1 MTTELSELAELL
13 TFSAGLSYQRMI
25 FALAVS
31 SIISIYIFFVYRI
44 ITKSAFYSKSYN
56 LTMAGMAIIT
66 TAIIVAMQ
74 SSLVVSLGMVGALSI
89 VRFRTAIKDPMDLL
103 FLFWAI
109 GVGIITGT
117 ELYLLAIILSALV
130 TVLLLVLDFVP
141 IKNTPFLL
149 VVNSTD
155 RKLEFSLVK
164 IVKKYSKHH
173 TVKSRNI
180 NKRGLDMIVELRT
193 SKPNKLVQEITS
205 KLDVENVSLLSH
217 DGETRF

>member
-1 MTTELSELAELL
+1 MMSEMSELTELL
-13 TFSAGLSYQRMI
+13 TFSAGISYQRMLI
-25 FALAVS
+25 ALAVS

-56 LTMAGMAIIT
+56 LTMAGMGIIT

-117 ELYLLAIILSALV
+117 ELYLLAIILSAVV
-130 TVLLLVLDFVP
+130 TVLLLLLDFVP

-149 VVNSTD
+149 VVNSTN
-155 RKLEFSLVK
+155 KNLEDSVVD
-164 IVKKYSKHH
+164 IVKRYAKHH

>member
-1 MTTELSELAELL
+1 MTTKLIELL
-13 TFSAGLSYQRMI
+13 TFSAGLSYKRMI
-25 FALAVS
+25 LALMVS
-31 SIISIYIFFVYRI
+31 SAISIYIFFVYRI

-56 LTMAGMAIIT
+56 LTMAGMSIIT

-103 FLFWAI
+103 FLFWSI
-109 GVGIITGT
+109 GIGIITGT
-117 ELYLLAIILSALV
+117 ELYLLGVILSAFV
-130 TVLLLVLDFVP
+130 TLLLLTLDYIP

-149 VVNSTD
+149 VVNTTNT
-155 RKLEFSLVK
+155 KLEDK
-164 IVKKYSKHH
+164 IIDIVEQYAKNPV
-173 TVKSRNI
+173 VKSRNI

-193 SKPNKLVQEITS
+193 DKPNNLVQDITS
-205 KLDVENVSLLSH
+205 KLEVENVSLLSH

>member
-1 MTTELSELAELL
+1 MTKDLIELL

-25 FALAVS
+25 IALLVS
-31 SIISIYIFFVYRI
+31 TAISIYIFFIYRV

-56 LTMAGMAIIT
+56 LTMSVMAVIT

-103 FLFWAI
+103 FLFWSI
-109 GVGIITGT
+109 GIGIITGT
-117 ELYLLAIILSALV
+117 ELYLLGVILSIVV
-130 TVLLLVLDFVP
+130 TLLLLTLDFIPV
-141 IKNTPFLL
+141 KNAPFLL
-149 VVNSTD
+149 VLNSTNKNIEED
-155 RKLEFSLVK
+155 VTK
-164 IVKKYSKHH
+164 IVEKYSKTHEI
-173 TVKSRNI
+173 KSRNI

-193 SKPNKLVQEITS
+193 SEPSKLVEEMTNKLDI
-205 KLDVENVSLLSH
+205 ENVSLLSH

>member
-1 MTTELSELAELL
+1 MTTKLIELL
-13 TFSAGLSYQRMI
+13 TVSAGLSYKRMI
-25 FALAVS
+25 LALVVS
-31 SIISIYIFFVYRI
+31 SIISIYIFFVYRV

-103 FLFWAI
+103 FLFWSI
-109 GVGIITGT
+109 GIGIITGT
-117 ELYLLAIILSALV
+117 ELYLLAIILSVFV

-149 VVNSTD
+149 VINAKDT
-155 RKLEFSLVK
+155 RLENQVVE
-164 IVKKYSKHH
+164 IVKKYSKSP
-173 TVKSRNI
+173 TLKSRNI
-180 NKRGLDMIVELRT
+180 NKRGLDLIIELRT
-193 SKPNKLVQEITS
+193 DQPTELVENITS
-205 KLDVENVSLLSH
+205 NLQVENVSLLSH